1 LIDLPDLQSEMKRI
15 GRALDRGLATVV
27 ERLEAG
33 LAGLDPRLESPP
45 EFAGVFVYSPL
56 EAERSPSTG
65 HMVFKPRAVEVDRA
79 CWSCTKACTHCKGGT
94 RASGGRGHDN
104 PMCGDLLEL
113 AREDGYD
120 WAVIVTTDLLL
131 IPVVRYLQA
140 HGRKIVHGCFPPIA
154 MDLTDECWAS
164 IDLGPLTRGLG

>member
-1 LIDLPDLQSEMKRI
+1 
-15 GRALDRGLATVV
+15 
-27 ERLEAG
+27 
-33 LAGLDPRLESPP
+33 
-45 EFAGVFVYSPL
+45 
-56 EAERSPSTG
+56 
-65 HMVFKPRAVEVDRA
+65 
-79 CWSCTKACTHCKGGT
+79 
-94 RASGGRGHDN
+94 
-104 PMCGDLLEL
+104 MCGDLLEL